1 MSEKVSKN
9 RLEKVAQLKE
19 IVEKFQNAQSVVFVS
34 YSGLS
39 VDNVTKLR
47 KACREADV
55 QYCVL
60 KNRLVGLALK
70 ELNITGVDDLLNGPN
85 AFVFS
90 MKDAVAAPKIISEQA
105 GSGAEGDRRSAGKQG
120 DRCQDHQ
127 CPGQAA
133 EPRSAVGP
141 FGGQHERHDRQ
152 LRACGG
158 SHPQAEGRRVI
169 PIGETAA

>member
-9 RLEKVAQLKE
+9 RLEKEAQLKE

-39 VDNVTKLR
+39 VENVTKLR

-90 MKDAVAAPKIISEQA
+90 MKDAVAAPKITSEFIEKNKLEAVLKVTGGLLESKATDVKTISALAKLPSREVLLARLVGSMNATIGNFVRVVEAIRKQKA
-105 GSGAEGDRRSAGKQG
+105 GE
-120 DRCQDHQ
+120 
-127 CPGQAA
+127 
-133 EPRSAVGP
+133 
-141 FGGQHERHDRQ
+141 
-152 LRACGG
+152 
-158 SHPQAEGRRVI
+158 
-169 PIGETAA
+169 

>member
-9 RLEKVAQLKE
+9 RLEKEAQLKE

-39 VDNVTKLR
+39 VENVTKLR

-90 MKDAVAAPKIISEQA
+90 MKDAVAAPKITSEFIEKNKLEAVLKVTGGLLESKATDVKTISALAKLPSREVLLARLMGSMNATIGNFVRVVEAIRKQKA
-105 GSGAEGDRRSAGKQG
+105 GE
-120 DRCQDHQ
+120 
-127 CPGQAA
+127 
-133 EPRSAVGP
+133 
-141 FGGQHERHDRQ
+141 
-152 LRACGG
+152 
-158 SHPQAEGRRVI
+158 
-169 PIGETAA
+169 